1 MTGNTSSFLK
11 SFSSI
16 FVLFLLVLIIPLL
29 NPIHAFLEMHHVDV
43 RVVIGGNII
52 LLIATAASFYFYS
65 KSLQENRAQALL
77 RNIYAGMY
85 IKLGLCMVSAFMY
98 ILIAGK
104 QVNKWGIFIVLG
116 LYLIYTILEI
126 SILFNKGKQK
136 NNG

>member
-1 MTGNTSSFLK
+1 
-11 SFSSI
+11 
-16 FVLFLLVLIIPLL
+16 
-29 NPIHAFLEMHHVDV
+29 
-43 RVVIGGNII
+43 
-52 LLIATAASFYFYS
+52 
-65 KSLQENRAQALL
+65 
-77 RNIYAGMY
+77 
-85 IKLGLCMVSAFMY
+85 MVSAFMY